1 MDIELEIVDLKK
13 QMKALQKAFI
23 QSQTNQVPITGKTD
37 TAYGKCPQVDT
48 NTSNIRINADDIIT
62 TQEGLAQTYEDAQTN
77 AQDILTTQEGLAQ
90 TYEETYT
97 SITNLEEAIAEV
109 YEMILPTE

>member
-1 MDIELEIVDLKK
+1 MDIEQEIVKLQK
-13 QMKALQKAFI
+13 QMARLSKAYD
-23 QSQTNQVPITGKTD
+23 QSRKNQVPITGKTD
-37 TAYGKCPQVDT
+37 TAYAKCPQVDT
-48 NTSNIRINADDIIT
+48 NTANIATNSDDIIT
-62 TQEGLAQTYEDAQTN
+62 TQEGLAQTYEDTQTN
-77 AQDILTTQEGLAQ
+77 ASDIITTQEGLAQ

>member
-1 MDIELEIVDLKK
+1 MDIEQEIVDLKK
-13 QMKALQKAFI
+13 QMEALQKAFI
-23 QSQTNQVPITGKTD
+23 QSQKNQVPITGKTD
-37 TAYGKCPQVDT
+37 TAYGKCPQVDLNTT
-48 NTSNIRINADDIIT
+48 NIQVNSDDIIT
-62 TQEGLAQTYEDAQTN
+62 TQEGLAQTYEDTQAN
-77 AQDILTTQEGLAQ
+77 AQDILATQEGLAE